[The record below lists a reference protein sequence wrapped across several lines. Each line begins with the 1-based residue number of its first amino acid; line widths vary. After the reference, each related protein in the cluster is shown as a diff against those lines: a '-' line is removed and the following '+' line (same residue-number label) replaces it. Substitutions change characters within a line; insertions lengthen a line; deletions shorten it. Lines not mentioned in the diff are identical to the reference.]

1 MNSSL
6 LGEFYFGISEKKIY
20 ICFFERGKNYFKS
33 SVHFEIPEN
42 LNNNLNFKI
51 LLVLLKENIRKL
63 EKNLGFFLNN
73 GNISIQ
79 SNSYQSILFSIKNI
93 FDEKKLDKKVIA
105 NLVQSCIQKFY
116 IDEQN
121 LSIIHIII
129 NKYVIDDKVYKYLPN
144 NIKFKKIILE
154 IEFICLDKNL
164 INKLKKLFN
173 KCKIDI
179 KKIVSYDYAKKFSKN
194 HTDDT
199 MCLSAYKV
207 LNGINQS
214 EVYQEENIQKKQG
227 IFDKIFNFFD

>member
-1 MNSSL
+1 M
-6 LGEFYFGISEKKIY
+6 
-20 ICFFERGKNYFKS
+20 
-33 SVHFEIPEN
+33 
-42 LNNNLNFKI
+42 
-51 LLVLLKENIRKL
+51 
-63 EKNLGFFLNN
+63 NN

-93 FDEKKLDKKVIA
+93 FDEKKIDKKVIA

-116 IDEQN
+116 MDEQN

-194 HTDDT
+194 HTDET

-214 EVYQEENIQKKQG
+214 EVYQEENIYKKQG